1 MKPTANTELEFTGG
15 SGSRP
20 TAAGREPGPPPVGTI
35 SQPPL
40 GNTYF
45 VWVLAAA
52 SIVVILGLYFF
63 VFRAAHE
70 VQIREVPLAT
80 KGGRP

>member
-1 MKPTANTELEFTGG
+1 
-15 SGSRP
+15 
-20 TAAGREPGPPPVGTI
+20 
-35 SQPPL
+35 
-40 GNTYF
+40 

-52 SIVVILGLYFF
+52 SVGVIVVLYFF

-70 VQIREVPLAT
+70 VQIREVPLVT